1 MVELRQILCLVMGKA
16 AKNIVFL
23 LAGAAVFA
31 CLCLLLSF
39 SNYFSINGGK
49 EPENKTQVEDKTGK
63 NNSGETASR
72 ESEDNKIV
80 LAAVGD
86 VMLSRNVEQKMISKN
101 DWKYPFLE
109 TAEITRGADLAFGNL
124 ETTILEGNIVKTGSF
139 SFRTDPNA
147 IEGLQYAGLDVL
159 SLANNHIMNFGRNG
173 LESTIDNLN
182 AAGIGHAG
190 AGLGEE
196 EIYRPVVKEIKGVRF
211 GFLAYSYSNE
221 QVADKKNG
229 TYGVAGLD
237 VEKMRSQVAELKKS
251 TDVVVVSMH
260 AGTEYETA
268 PGRAQ
273 KDFAR
278 AAIDAGASLV
288 IGHHPHV
295 VQTAEK
301 YNGGYI
307 LYSLGNFVFDQMWS
321 EETRLGAIAEITFD
335 KDKISKIDFV
345 PVKIFDY
352 AQPKLAEGADKEKI
366 LERLEAE

>member
-1 MVELRQILCLVMGKA
+1 MGKA
-16 AKNIVFL
+16 VKNIVFL
-23 LAGAAVFA
+23 LVGAAAFA
-31 CLCLLLSF
+31 CLCLLLSS

-49 EPENKTQVEDKTGK
+49 EPENKTQVENKTVK
-63 NNSGETASR
+63 NNGGETAR
-72 ESEDNKIV
+72 SEDNKIV

-86 VMLSRNVEQKMISKN
+86 IMLSRNVEQKMISKN

-109 TAEITRGADLAFGNL
+109 TAEVTSGADLTFGNL
-124 ETTILEGNIVKTGSF
+124 ETTILEGSIVKTGSF
-139 SFRTDPNA
+139 SFRTDPKA
-147 IEGLQYAGLDVL
+147 VEGLQYAGFDVL
-159 SLANNHIMNFGRNG
+159 SLANNHVMNFGRSG
-173 LESTIDNLN
+173 LESTIKNLDV
-182 AAGIGHAG
+182 AGIGHAG

-196 EIYRPVVKEIKGVRF
+196 EIYSPVVKETKGVKF

-221 QVADKKNG
+221 RVADKKNG
-229 TYGVAGLD
+229 TYGVASLD
-237 VEKMRSQVAELKKS
+237 AEKMKSQVAELKKS
-251 TDVVVVSMH
+251 ADAVVVSMH
-260 AGTEYETA
+260 AGTEYETV

-273 KDFAR
+273 KDFAH

-301 YNGGYI
+301 YKDGYI

-335 KDKISKIDFV
+335 GDKISKIDFV

-352 AQPKLAEGADKEKI
+352 AQPKLAEGPDKDKI
-366 LERLEAE
+366 LERLKME

>member
-1 MVELRQILCLVMGKA
+1 MEKITKFSLLFFTGAVFFAV
-16 AKNIVFL
+16 VFL
-23 LAGAAVFA
+23 MFSYYNSFLIAVPDIVDKSHEQESYN
-31 CLCLLLSF
+31 LN
-39 SNYFSINGGK
+39 SNSQTG
-49 EPENKTQVEDKTGK
+49 NK
-63 NNSGETASR
+63 
-72 ESEDNKIV
+72 NKIV

-86 VMLSRNVEQKMISKN
+86 IMLSRNVEQKMISKN

-109 TAEITRGADLAFGNL
+109 TADLTRGADLAFGNL

-139 SFRTDPNA
+139 SFRA
-147 IEGLQYAGLDVL
+147 GLKSIEGLQYAGFDVL
-159 SLANNHIMNFGRNG
+159 SLANNHMMNFGRSG
-173 LESTIDNLN
+173 IESTIRNLDV
-182 AAGIGHAG
+182 AGIGHAG

-196 EIYRPVVKEIKGVRF
+196 EIYRPVVKEIKGVKF

-229 TYGVAGLD
+229 TYGVAALD
-237 VEKMRSQVAELKKS
+237 AEKMKSQVAELKKS
-251 TDVVVVSMH
+251 ADVVVVSMH

-301 YNGGYI
+301 YKDGYI
-307 LYSLGNFVFDQMWS
+307 IYSLGNFVFDQMWS

-335 KDKISKIDFV
+335 GDKISKIDFV

-352 AQPKLAEGADKEKI
+352 AQPKLAEGADKDNI
-366 LERLEAE
+366 LERLKTE